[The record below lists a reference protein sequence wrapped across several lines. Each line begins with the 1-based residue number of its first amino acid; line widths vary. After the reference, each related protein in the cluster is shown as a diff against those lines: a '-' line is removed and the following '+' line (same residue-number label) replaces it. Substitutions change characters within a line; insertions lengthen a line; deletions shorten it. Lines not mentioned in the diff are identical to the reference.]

1 MSGVFGL
8 FLIWKEQQKSEVK
21 EKKISQVK
29 EYQISQLIH

>member
-1 MSGVFGL
+1 MSGVLGL